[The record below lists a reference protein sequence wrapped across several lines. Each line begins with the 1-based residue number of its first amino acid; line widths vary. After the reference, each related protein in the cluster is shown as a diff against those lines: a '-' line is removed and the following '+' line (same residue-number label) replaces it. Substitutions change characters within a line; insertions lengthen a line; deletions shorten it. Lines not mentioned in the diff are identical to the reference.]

1 MLTLRAAIVVEC
13 SPGERDAGGRPE
25 QLESA

>member
-13 SPGERDAGGRPE
+13 SPDERDPHGRRE